1 MNVTDAAQ
9 LAIDPQALGSLKGIA
24 KKDDEKA
31 LRKVAQ
37 EFEGLLLNQVMK
49 SMRNASFGDDMFE
62 SDTTRTFTGM
72 LDQQYVQDI
81 TRGSGLGLADMIVR
95 QVQLAQGTDDKAQIP
110 ILQKKIRDLD
120 AEIAALEAK
129 KSGA

>member
-95 QVQLAQGTDDKAQIP
+95 QVQLAQGTGVKNSDPTADK
-110 ILQKKIRDLD
+110 
-120 AEIAALEAK
+120 
-129 KSGA
+129 SST